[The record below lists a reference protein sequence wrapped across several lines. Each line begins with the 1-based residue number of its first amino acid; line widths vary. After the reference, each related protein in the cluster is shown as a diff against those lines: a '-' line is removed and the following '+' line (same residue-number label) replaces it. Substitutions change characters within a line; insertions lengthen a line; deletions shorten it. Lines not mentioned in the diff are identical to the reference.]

1 MQEVMT
7 RAAVCLCLWACAGVC
22 AGEPAKAAPKAR
34 WFGASHEDFARAKE
48 LTGLPLKIKAR
59 FVKALDPP
67 KRGGKTPG
75 GTVMFLVE
83 AEGGKIACSMRRD
96 AKDAELLRDMKH
108 ATPLVVH
115 GAVDAK
121 NRVFLVRSIAQGWGK
136 SRLEGDE

>member
-1 MQEVMT
+1 MT
-7 RAAVCLCLWACAGVC
+7 RAAVCLCAWACAGVF
-22 AGEPAKAAPKAR
+22 AGEPAKTAPKAR
-34 WFGASHEDFARAKE
+34 WFGASREDFARAKE
-48 LTGLPLKIKAR
+48 FTGLPLKIKAR
-59 FVKALDPP
+59 FVKVLESP
-67 KRGGKTPG
+67 KRDGKAPG
-75 GTVMFLVE
+75 LTVMFLVE

-121 NRVFLVRSIAQGWGK
+121 KRVFFVRSIAQGWGK